1 MLPSEKFYQKTN
13 YVPEDYK
20 AGKETDI
27 VIEDLIAEGKFR
39 YAELNSETKILEL
52 VC

>member
-13 YVPEDYK
+13 YVPENYK
-20 AGKETDI
+20 AGRETDRL
-27 VIEDLIAEGKFR
+27 IEDLIAEGKFR
-39 YAELNSETKILEL
+39 YTESNSETKILEL